1 MARIQKIDNAR
12 RKYVGK
18 EAKKNEKKRMQI
30 LFLIVC
36 EGEKTEPNYF
46 FNFPEKE
53 EEVEGIIFKMKIETE
68 RGMKSPRHV
77 VEKAI
82 EMKDKFVHARV
93 WAVFDKDDFTPSE
106 FNAAIRRAREHQIGC
121 AWSNE
126 AFELWYLLHFH
137 NRTTP
142 MGREDYKKAIEEAVN
157 KKTKQSQEKETFKY
171 EKNSTRMYA
180 LLDKYGNQ
188 AQAIQWAKELAVK
201 YKDEKFAEH
210 NPCTHVFEL
219 VEELK
224 NGPKSLAE
232 EITKDLR

>member
-1 MARIQKIDNAR
+1 MLLDMARVQRIDNAR
-12 RKYVGK
+12 KKYVSRQT
-18 EAKKNEKKRMQI
+18 KKHGDKRVLI
-30 LFLIVC
+30 RFLIVC

-46 FNFPEKE
+46 RGFPEKAG
-53 EEVEGIIFKMKIETE
+53 EVAFKMEV
-68 RGMKSPRHV
+68 RGEGESPRHI
-77 VEKAI
+77 VERAI
-82 EMKDKFVHARV
+82 ELKKESVYDSV
-93 WAVFDKDDFTPSE
+93 WVVFDKDDFTSQE
-106 FNAAIRRAREHQIGC
+106 FNAAIVRAKEHHIGC

-142 MGREDYKKAIEEAVN
+142 MGREDYKKAIEDAMN
-157 KKTKQSQEKETFKY
+157 DKIKHSRGKKVSFKY
-171 EKNSTRMYA
+171 EKNSTFMYA
-180 LLDKYGNQ
+180 LLDRYGNQ

-232 EITKDLR
+232 EIAKDLR